1 MAKRAP
7 RNAQPDASANRSQ
20 SASGAAK
27 ASPLPASRR
36 QRVKPDAPGSAP
48 VEQSEPC
55 PLAPLTILVYLCG
68 DNHIEAETVEY
79 FARMQLALPAKHFH
93 LVVQHD
99 VPGKTQRFIAQ
110 AGERELKCRH
120 QFNRGR
126 NTGDPKSLSEFLKWG
141 IAEAPAE
148 RHVLVLSGLGVNP
161 RYVRNSLPTECLPKP
176 LRPVRDEHLW
186 QPASDAFVREF
197 QQLATSD
204 PEAVKNYRQ
213 AVHQRLFS
221 LCHDYSHSGSLGIS
235 DLRQVLI
242 EALEQLEPV
251 KADPRLELIVF
262 DAGATA
268 FVEVLFELEGL
279 AKYYVGSQSMIPD
292 IGLPY
297 QSIFR
302 AWDEAIAAPKSK
314 SRNRRDC
321 DTLGA
326 ALAASICEVTDKAF
340 HKPVTKAKAVA
351 ALPCMVAVNL
361 EALEEVARCLD
372 AVAIA
377 LMHSIG
383 DWDVLDACKKATDPG
398 QLHLVSAAE
407 TGVQASPASTG
418 NALEDVE
425 FLPAVDLFKLLE
437 LLEDS
442 FASKIKPGRR
452 AGTAP
457 PSLRLRKLHRLLR
470 KMITHLHSP
479 ALIRGVGACGS
490 LMLPIPG
497 REGQPRGLSILLP
510 PTRSAAQ
517 VDAGAGKIFSL
528 SNPSYTNLNFS
539 KRVHWS
545 ALIGAIQMIRE
556 RPHALWRVIS
566 SMLADASS
574 AARDAALGRL
584 ISKQSVIQDM
594 QDQFQSL
601 GESESLTL
609 SIEPVE
615 AYRGERRQDAD
626 SDLERFLVRLEPSLG
641 GAVIYQQESRIYRST
656 LDATLHDL
664 HALLHSSDR
673 MGQIVSNV
681 RALGTTLGEDVIQD
695 LVKAIEAER
704 GAIVSERSETPH
716 LTLQLPRELM
726 RYPWE
731 LMFDRQSTLAE
742 RFALGRQVF
751 VESRFVQQVPRR
763 VNDVIRI
770 LVVGDPTYDDA
781 FLGKMASRNMAIRR
795 LPHARLEAE
804 TIVRAFEQL
813 NDEMAGVIELDI
825 KPLIDKRVSVN
836 DMRSF
841 LRDGAFDLIHFAGHS
856 YFSKSDPDGSAW
868 VLSDGLLR
876 AREIK
881 NVLSWSNFRPWL
893 IFANACEAGMDGAPD
908 GDRVGDVTG
917 LATACINQGVA
928 SYIAP
933 LWPVNDE
940 EARKLACRF
949 YRELLRERYSV
960 GEALRRA
967 KVSIWDDLQWSGD
980 AQNLP
985 AKVALTWSSFV
996 LYGDPTAKLLQ
1007 SMWTPDRPTTSP
1019 KRVKPNLPPEIRF
1032 NATSRQMRST
1042 QSRNHAVIS
1051 GLPASLVPGIDSAD
1065 AKGMPMQPAG
1075 SRGTESERSIDGPL
1089 SITLLELGGIRFWRT
1104 TDRANRAEQRDT
1116 SPIGQFLSK
1125 FDEHRDTNAINDFK
1139 AAIGH
1144 CDDTPLESREIQ
1156 SWSLHRAN
1164 GPESRRTPTE
1174 LIADFDR
1181 QQVCRE
1187 GLSRV
1192 FSAKVSKPLT
1202 MAADQRAPD
1211 ELDWLDRQLFVGQAQ
1226 RVLLVVHGLLS
1237 SAQPIID
1244 DLSIRLGDDDTPE
1257 SGEYESPLDW
1267 MLRQYRAVLRFDH
1280 WTLSKS
1286 TQENAELLASQLDEL
1301 WSSDNRCH
1309 PIEID
1314 VICHGRGA
1322 QVIHQLLIHHHP
1334 AMKIRRIIFVGPTFS
1349 RTYLADPTGWPLM
1362 ADVFANLLA
1371 EDHSG
1376 LYGKLSFFLA
1386 FALAHGLGGQVPGL
1400 HVPAEPASGSAT
1412 EILQDPPPEYYVVAA
1427 NYVPDPRWQSSLP
1440 ILEKA
1445 GLLKGHFAGHDQG
1458 TAGIHELLFDSAEAA
1473 RSASR
1478 RPPPPEQ
1485 LRDTLLFNDQNPG
1498 QTKWRRVVKAGVH
1511 HTNYFVQLE
1520 VRDFIRDHLTA
1531 PDDES

>member
-1 MAKRAP
+1 MAKRAA
-7 RNAQPDASANRSQ
+7 RNVQPDASANRSK
-20 SASGAAK
+20 SPGNAAK
-27 ASPLPASRR
+27 SAPEAATRR
-36 QRVKPDAPGSAP
+36 RRVKSDTSQSDTA
-48 VEQSEPC
+48 EQREPC

-68 DNHIEAETVEY
+68 DNHIQAETVEY
-79 FARMQLALPAKHFH
+79 FERMARALPAKHFH
-93 LVVQHD
+93 LVIQHD
-99 VPGKTQRFIAQ
+99 VPGRTQRFIAQ
-110 AGERELKCRH
+110 VGESEPKCRH
-120 QFNRGR
+120 QFNRGS
-126 NTGDPKSLSEFLKWG
+126 NSGDPKSLAEFLKWG

-148 RHVLVLSGLGVNP
+148 RHVVILSGLGVNP

-176 LRPVRDEHLW
+176 LRPVRDDHLW
-186 QPASDAFVREF
+186 KPASDAFAETF
-197 QQLATSD
+197 QQLATND
-204 PEAVKNYRQ
+204 PESVRNYRQ

-242 EALEQLEPV
+242 EALEQLEPI

-297 QSIFR
+297 QTIFR
-302 AWDEAIAAPKSK
+302 AWDEAIAAPRSK
-314 SRNRRDC
+314 KRSRSEC

-326 ALAASICEVTDKAF
+326 ALAASICEITDKAF
-340 HKPVTKAKAVA
+340 SKPVKKANPITAS
-351 ALPCMVAVNL
+351 PCMVAVNL

-383 DWDVLDACKKATDPG
+383 DWDVLDACKKATDPS
-398 QLHLVSAAE
+398 QLGLVSAAE
-407 TGVQASPASTG
+407 TGVQARLKSVGT
-418 NALEDVE
+418 ALEDVE
-425 FLPAVDLFKLLE
+425 FLPAVDLFELLE
-437 LLEDS
+437 LLEDA

-452 AGTAP
+452 AGTPP

-490 LMLPIPG
+490 LMLPIRG
-497 REGQPRGLSILLP
+497 REIRPRGLSILLP
-510 PTRSAAQ
+510 PTRSAAEI
-517 VDAGAGKIFSL
+517 DAGVGKLFSL

-615 AYRGERRQDAD
+615 AFRGARREGAD

-673 MGQIVSNV
+673 MGHIVSSI

-704 GAIVSERSETPH
+704 GAIVAERSETPH

-731 LMFDRQSTLAE
+731 LMFDRQSTLGE

-781 FLGKMASRNMAIRR
+781 FLGKMASRNMPIRR

-813 NDEMAGVIELDI
+813 NDEMAGVIELNV
-825 KPLIDKRVSVN
+825 KALIDKRVSVN

-841 LRDGAFDLIHFAGHS
+841 FRDGAFDLIHFAGHS
-856 YFSKSDPDGSAW
+856 YYSKSDPDGSAW

-908 GDRVGDVTG
+908 GEQVGDVTG

-960 GEALRRA
+960 GESLRRA
-967 KVSIWDDLQWSGD
+967 KVSIWEDLQWSGD

-1007 SMWTPDRPTTSP
+1007 SMWTPDRPVTSP

-1032 NATSRQMRST
+1032 NATSRQLRST
-1042 QSRNHAVIS
+1042 QSRNHAVIH
-1051 GLPASLVPGIDSAD
+1051 GLPASMVPAVEAVGAIAVPD
-1065 AKGMPMQPAG
+1065 QPAEM
-1075 SRGTESERSIDGPL
+1075 RGGDGNAAVAGPL
-1089 SITLLELGGIRFWRT
+1089 SIALLERGGIRFWRT
-1104 TDRANRAEQRDT
+1104 TDRAAKSERRYA
-1116 SPIGQFLSK
+1116 SPIGQFLST
-1125 FDEHRDTNAINDFK
+1125 FDEKRDAEQVNAFK
-1139 AAIGH
+1139 EAIGH
-1144 CDDTPLESREIQ
+1144 GDDSSLEPREIQ
-1156 SWSLHRAN
+1156 SWSLERAT
-1164 GPESRRTPTE
+1164 GSESRRTPTE
-1174 LIADFDR
+1174 LVADFDR

-1192 FSAKVSKPLT
+1192 FSAKVSKPLAMT
-1202 MAADQRAPD
+1202 TSHRAPD
-1211 ELDWLDRQLFVGQAQ
+1211 ELDWLNCQLFAGQAQ

-1244 DLSIRLGDDDTPE
+1244 DLSIRLGDDETPD

-1267 MLRQYRAVLRFDH
+1267 MLRHYRAVLRFDH

-1301 WSSDNRCH
+1301 WSTDKRRP

-1322 QVIHQLLIHHHP
+1322 QVIHQLLVNHRP
-1334 AMKIRRIIFVGPTFS
+1334 AMKIRRVIFVGPTFS
-1349 RTYLADPTGWPLM
+1349 RTYLADPKRWPLM

-1376 LYGKLSFFLA
+1376 LYGKLSFFLT
-1386 FALAHGLGGQVPGL
+1386 FALAQGLGSHVPGL
-1400 HVPAEPASGSAT
+1400 HVPTEPTSRSDAG
-1412 EILQDPPPEYYVVAA
+1412 ILQVPPPEYCVVAA
-1427 NYVPDPRWQSSLP
+1427 NYLPDPRWQSSLP
-1440 ILEKA
+1440 VLEKA
-1445 GLLKGHFAGHDQG
+1445 GLLKGYFDGHDQG
-1458 TAGIHELLFDSAEAA
+1458 TAGIHELLFDSTSAA
-1473 RSASR
+1473 PAAAH
-1478 RPPPPEQ
+1478 RPPPKQ
-1485 LRDTLLFNDQNPG
+1485 LRDSLLFNDQRHG
-1498 QTKWRRVVKAGVH
+1498 QAQWRRVIKAGVH

-1531 PDDES
+1531 TDDES